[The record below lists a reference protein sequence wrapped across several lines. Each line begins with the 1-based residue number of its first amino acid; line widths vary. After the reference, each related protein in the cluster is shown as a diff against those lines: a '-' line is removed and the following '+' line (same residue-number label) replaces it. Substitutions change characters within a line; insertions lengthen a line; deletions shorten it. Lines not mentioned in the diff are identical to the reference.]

1 VNGEA
6 IYGTRPWRVFGE
18 GPTKVSEGA
27 FHDTETQPYTPE
39 DIRFTTK
46 NGMLYAIE
54 LAWAANREL
63 FIHSLA
69 KGTVGEESVQS
80 VELLGSDSPV
90 SFQQSAEGL
99 RISVPE
105 KTPGKY
111 AYVFRIHFV
120 SAK

>member
-1 VNGEA
+1 M
-6 IYGTRPWRVFGE
+6 FGE

-54 LAWAANREL
+54 LAWANREL

-105 KTPGKY
+105 KAPGKY